1 MKHGHSGKAPPAQPT
16 ERRSL
21 LYGHPP
27 LDFGFLRRMDLDAEV
42 QRLAELDVLTK
53 WTSSIAQYAR
63 YTIVE
68 FEIHFML
75 SEGAVATSRPYAEYH
90 AVHGWAMAMV
100 CADEMAQRGAVDS
113 ESLARLCRL
122 ALHTGGDQPPPLP
135 ADLGW
140 WVEGTNAWI
149 RRDLDA
155 ESAIASQAELCL
167 ALCAAWPGAWPAA
180 HIASQIPRMA
190 AGLPAAMLAID
201 DVYWKHQDALRDC
214 LRSANAWRRWNGSF
228 HPASGAVR
236 TYGDFLRSGQA
247 GLDASVE
254 CWAGLQERRYADARK
269 ARENGLADAWLPA
282 PDWPNA
288 DSRTDLG
295 V

>member
-1 MKHGHSGKAPPAQPT
+1 
-16 ERRSL
+16 
-21 LYGHPP
+21 
-27 LDFGFLRRMDLDAEV
+27 MDLDAEV

-53 WTSSIAQYAR
+53 WTSSIAQYAK
-63 YTIVE
+63 YAIVE

-122 ALHTGGDQPPPLP
+122 ALRTGGDQPPPLP

-140 WVEGTNAWI
+140 WVEGANAWI

-167 ALCAAWPGAWPAA
+167 ALCVAWPGAWPAA

-201 DVYWKHQDALRDC
+201 VYREHQDTLQDC
-214 LRSANAWRRWNGSF
+214 LRSAYAAGSRWTRFF
-228 HPASGAVR
+228 HAASTVVQ
-236 TYGDFLRSGQA
+236 TYSDFLRSGQTS
-247 GLDASVE
+247 LDASVE
-254 CWAGLQERRYADARK
+254 CWAKLQKKRYADARK
-269 ARENGLADAWLPA
+269 ARASGLADAWLPA
-282 PDWPNA
+282 PDWP
-288 DSRTDLG
+288 SG
-295 V
+295 K